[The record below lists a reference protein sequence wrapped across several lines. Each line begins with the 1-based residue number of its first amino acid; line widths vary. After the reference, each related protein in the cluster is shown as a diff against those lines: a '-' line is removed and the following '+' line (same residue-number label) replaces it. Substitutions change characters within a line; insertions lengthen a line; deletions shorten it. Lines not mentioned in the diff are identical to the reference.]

1 MTILEFGYLLTNSE
15 KAREILSDLKNTF
28 GGQMSQMKMVL
39 LLKLIKIK
47 VERKSL
53 QKNKLTGEVAVCT
66 LQVCP
71 AGSLARAMREAA
83 CPPNNVHLMS
93 T

>member
-1 MTILEFGYLLTNSE
+1 MSLYNITSVTILEFGYLLTNNV

-47 VERKSL
+47 VDRKSL
-53 QKNKLTGEVAVCT
+53 QKNKLSGEVAVH
-66 LQVCP
+66 L
-71 AGSLARAMREAA
+71 